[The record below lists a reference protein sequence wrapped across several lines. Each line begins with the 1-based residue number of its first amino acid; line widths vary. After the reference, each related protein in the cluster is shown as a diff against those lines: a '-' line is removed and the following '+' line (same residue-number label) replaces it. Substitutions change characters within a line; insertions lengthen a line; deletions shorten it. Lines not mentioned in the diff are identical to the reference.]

1 MTQDTSSREEY
12 NTTYD
17 TIKTCRCMRVGIK
30 FHTYLSTNLIDK
42 LLPHHLPR
50 LNSILLRLPFKD
62 IFIRYK
68 LDRNMWEL

>member
-1 MTQDTSSREEY
+1 
-12 NTTYD
+12 
-17 TIKTCRCMRVGIK
+17 MRVGIK